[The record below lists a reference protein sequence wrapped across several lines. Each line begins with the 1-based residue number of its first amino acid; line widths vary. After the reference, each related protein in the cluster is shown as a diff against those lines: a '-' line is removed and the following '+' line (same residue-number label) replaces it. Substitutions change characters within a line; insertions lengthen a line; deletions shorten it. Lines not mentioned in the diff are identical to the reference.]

1 MAFVTVARFSG
12 ISEGQSRR
20 IEVGGEE
27 IALWKVGGR
36 VYAVSNVCAHEH
48 FSMMH
53 QGILKGCMVSC
64 PMHGWTY
71 SLETG
76 RCITGEG
83 RLRTYRVR
91 VEGDD
96 VAIEEPGPAW

>member
-1 MAFVTVARFSG
+1 MAFVIVARD
-12 ISEGQSRR
+12 SEIREGRSKKIDVR
-20 IEVGGEE
+20 GEE
-27 IALWKVGGR
+27 IALWKAGGR
-36 VYAVSNVCAHEH
+36 IYAVSNVCAHEH

-53 QGILKGCMVSC
+53 QGTLNGCNVSC

-91 VEGDD
+91 VEGDE
-96 VAIEEPGPAW
+96 VAVEEPAPAW